1 MKALRFRWSLRHAS
15 RAASIVGVFLLSAD
29 SAAAQNV
36 AQQPASRFLIRAK
49 RMIDGASSQPITPGV
64 VLVEGDRILAVGADA
79 ESGARARSAT
89 LVDLGD
95 ATLLPG
101 LIDNHTHVLLQG
113 DISAA
118 DYDVQLLKESIP
130 YRTIRATVAART
142 ALMNGFTTIRDLETE
157 GAMYADVDLKTAIDR
172 GIVPG
177 PRMFVATRA
186 MAPTGMYPLLG
197 YSWQLRMPEG
207 VQIVDGPDEIR
218 KAVREEAKYGA
229 DWIKFYADR
238 RYFIG
243 DDGRLRSWVNFTDDE
258 MKAIV
263 GEAHRLG
270 KKVAAHTVG
279 WDGIDAALRA
289 GVNTIEHGQGLT
301 DDLIAR
307 MVKQRVYWCPT
318 IYVGV
323 WVAPG
328 RGGVWPKMIDLERIA
343 FGKAV
348 KAGALITYGTDVGG
362 YAWTENQAKEFAYMV
377 TYGMSPMAA
386 IKSATSVGA
395 RLLGQEGSLGTLERG
410 KLADI
415 IAVRGDPLSDI
426 TELERVTFVMKGG
439 VIYKGR

>member
-172 GIVPG
+172 
-177 PRMFVATRA
+177 
-186 MAPTGMYPLLG
+186 
-197 YSWQLRMPEG
+197 
-207 VQIVDGPDEIR
+207 
-218 KAVREEAKYGA
+218 
-229 DWIKFYADR
+229 
-238 RYFIG
+238 
-243 DDGRLRSWVNFTDDE
+243 
-258 MKAIV
+258 
-263 GEAHRLG
+263 
-270 KKVAAHTVG
+270 
-279 WDGIDAALRA
+279 
-289 GVNTIEHGQGLT
+289 
-301 DDLIAR
+301 
-307 MVKQRVYWCPT
+307 
-318 IYVGV
+318 
-323 WVAPG
+323 
-328 RGGVWPKMIDLERIA
+328 
-343 FGKAV
+343 
-348 KAGALITYGTDVGG
+348 
-362 YAWTENQAKEFAYMV
+362 
-377 TYGMSPMAA
+377 
-386 IKSATSVGA
+386 
-395 RLLGQEGSLGTLERG
+395 
-410 KLADI
+410 
-415 IAVRGDPLSDI
+415 
-426 TELERVTFVMKGG
+426 
-439 VIYKGR
+439 